1 MSDVNFSLSG
11 KVAIV
16 TGGGRGIGRAIA
28 LGFAAAGAD
37 VVITARTTSEVE
49 RVAAEITALGRRALA
64 LTVDVSRR
72 AQVEGMVTET
82 LAACGQIDIL
92 VNNAGI
98 SPAYTRAENL
108 SEEDWDRIIAV
119 NLKGTFL
126 CCQTVGRVMIEQRRG
141 KIINMLSAGAHVA
154 LPRLVAYCAT
164 KGGGEMITKVLAVE
178 WAKHNIQVNAI
189 APAYVAT
196 DFTTG
201 LRANQKI
208 YENLML
214 RSPVGRMA
222 EPEEIVGAAIFL
234 AADSSSYVSGTTIMV
249 DAAWTAW

>member
-1 MSDVNFSLSG
+1 MSLARFSLSD

-28 LGFAAAGAD
+28 LGFAEAGAH
-37 VVITARTTSEVE
+37 VVVTARTTSEVAK
-49 RVAAEITALGRRALA
+49 VAGEVAALGRRSLP
-64 LTVDVSRR
+64 LTVDVSQRG
-72 AQVEGMVTET
+72 QVEGMVAQT
-82 LAACGQIDIL
+82 LAAFGKIDVL

-98 SPAYTRAENL
+98 SPAYTRAEHL

-126 CCQTVGRVMIEQRRG
+126 CCQTVGRVMIEQQRG

-208 YENLML
+208 YENLMV

-222 EPEEIVGAAIFL
+222 EPEEIVSTAIFL
-234 AADSSSYVSGTTIMV
+234 AADSSNYVSGTTVMV

>member
-1 MSDVNFSLSG
+1 MSLVNFSLSD

-28 LGFAAAGAD
+28 LGFAEAGAH
-37 VVITARTTSEVE
+37 VVVTARTTSEVE
-49 RVAAEITALGRRALA
+49 KVAGEVAALGRRSLP
-64 LTVDVSRR
+64 LTVDVSQRG
-72 AQVEGMVTET
+72 QVEGMVAQT
-82 LAACGQIDIL
+82 LAEFGKIDIL
-92 VNNAGI
+92 ANNAGI
-98 SPAYTRAENL
+98 SPAYTRAESL

-126 CCQTVGRVMIEQRRG
+126 CCQAVGRVMIGQQRG

-196 DFTTG
+196 DFTSG

-208 YENLML
+208 YENLMV

-222 EPEEIVGAAIFL
+222 EPEEIVSTAIFL
-234 AADSSSYVSGTTIMV
+234 AADSSNYVSGTTVMV

>member
-1 MSDVNFSLSG
+1 MSLVSFSLSD

-28 LGFAAAGAD
+28 LGFAEAGAD
-37 VVITARTTSEVE
+37 VVVTARTTSEVE
-49 RVAAEITALGRRALA
+49 QVAGEISTIGRRSLP
-64 LTVDVSRR
+64 LTVDVSQRN
-72 AQVEGMVTET
+72 QVETLVAQT
-82 LAACGQIDIL
+82 LATFGKIDIL

-98 SPAYTRAENL
+98 SPAYVRAENL

-126 CCQTVGRVMIEQRRG
+126 CCQTVGRVMIEQQRG

-164 KGGGEMITKVLAVE
+164 KGGGEMITKTLAVE

-201 LRANQKI
+201 LRTNQKI
-208 YENLML
+208 YENLMA

-222 EPEEIVGAAIFL
+222 EPQEIVGAAIFL
-234 AADSSSYVSGTTIMV
+234 AADSSSYVSGTTVMV